1 LLRRTRQNRHRV
13 AAHELLARSLATQ
26 HDAANFARD
35 LRATTTGREESKMLE
50 RVLSLQH
57 STIALGEKPGV
68 YAPSGQHKGF
78 GSLKDAILRLLRKL
92 GEFLAAGGP
101 LS

>member
-1 LLRRTRQNRHRV
+1 
-13 AAHELLARSLATQ
+13 
-26 HDAANFARD
+26 
-35 LRATTTGREESKMLE
+35 MLE

-57 STIALGEKPGV
+57 STIALGEKPGA
-68 YAPSGQHKGF
+68 YTPSGQHKGL

>member
-1 LLRRTRQNRHRV
+1 
-13 AAHELLARSLATQ
+13 
-26 HDAANFARD
+26 
-35 LRATTTGREESKMLE
+35 MLE

-57 STIALGEKPGV
+57 STIALGEKPGA
-68 YAPSGQHKGF
+68 YDPSDKRRGF

>member
-1 LLRRTRQNRHRV
+1 
-13 AAHELLARSLATQ
+13 
-26 HDAANFARD
+26 
-35 LRATTTGREESKMLE
+35 MLE

-57 STIALGEKPGV
+57 SIIALGEEPGA
-68 YAPSGQHKGF
+68 YAPFNQRNGV
-78 GSLKDAILRLLRKL
+78 GSLKDAILRLLRKI

>member
-1 LLRRTRQNRHRV
+1 
-13 AAHELLARSLATQ
+13 
-26 HDAANFARD
+26 
-35 LRATTTGREESKMLE
+35 MIE

-57 STIALGEKPGV
+57 STLALGEALRAH
-68 YAPSGQHKGF
+68 APSDQRKGIAA
-78 GSLKDAILRLLRKL
+78 LKDAILRLLRKI

>member
-1 LLRRTRQNRHRV
+1 MMPQMSRAIC
-13 AAHELLARSLATQ
+13 AAT
-26 HDAANFARD
+26 AA
-35 LRATTTGREESKMLE
+35 GRILKMLE

>member
-1 LLRRTRQNRHRV
+1 
-13 AAHELLARSLATQ
+13 
-26 HDAANFARD
+26 
-35 LRATTTGREESKMLE
+35 MLE

-57 STIALGEKPGV
+57 STITFGKITGA
-68 YAPSGQHKGF
+68 YTRSDQRKGF
-78 GSLKDAILRLLRKL
+78 GALKDAFLRLLRKL

>member
-1 LLRRTRQNRHRV
+1 
-13 AAHELLARSLATQ
+13 
-26 HDAANFARD
+26 
-35 LRATTTGREESKMLE
+35 MIE

-57 STIALGEKPGV
+57 STIALDEKPGAFPDRRRGLAAV
-68 YAPSGQHKGF
+68 R
-78 GSLKDAILRLLRKL
+78 DAILRLLRKI

>member
-1 LLRRTRQNRHRV
+1 
-13 AAHELLARSLATQ
+13 
-26 HDAANFARD
+26 
-35 LRATTTGREESKMLE
+35 MLE

-57 STIALGEKPGV
+57 STITLGKESGA
-68 YAPSGQHKGF
+68 YAPSGQRKGF
-78 GSLKDAILRLLRKL
+78 GWFKDAILRLLRKL

>member
-1 LLRRTRQNRHRV
+1 
-13 AAHELLARSLATQ
+13 
-26 HDAANFARD
+26 
-35 LRATTTGREESKMLE
+35 LRATNVGREDFTMLE

-57 STIALGEKPGV
+57 STITFGKITGA
-68 YAPSGQHKGF
+68 YTRSDQRKGF
-78 GSLKDAILRLLRKL
+78 GALKDAFLRLLRKL